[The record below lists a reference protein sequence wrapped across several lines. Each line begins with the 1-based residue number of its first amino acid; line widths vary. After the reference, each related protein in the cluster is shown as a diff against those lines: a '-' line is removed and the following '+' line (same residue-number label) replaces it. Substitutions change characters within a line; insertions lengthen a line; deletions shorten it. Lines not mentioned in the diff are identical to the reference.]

1 MNPALSTK
9 AIDKI
14 ESLCGLGCTRV
25 NQILED
31 SQNGNEIEELDEFNS
46 SEKELIIS
54 ELNQIMSVY
63 EEDQ

>member
-14 ESLCGLGCTRV
+14 ESLCELGCTRV

-31 SQNGNEIEELDEFNS
+31 IQNGNEAEELIEFNS

-63 EEDQ
+63 EEDH